1 MESHISPFIYES
13 PVRLSCI
20 CNTQPHTLTPHTY
33 KSHTL
38 TPHTWTEERKENP
51 ITQIYQG
58 LNGINPSEIAQQ
70 LKEYLLP
77 LQRTQI

>member
-33 KSHTL
+33 TSHI
-38 TPHTWTEERKENP
+38 P
-51 ITQIYQG
+51 
-58 LNGINPSEIAQQ
+58 
-70 LKEYLLP
+70 LKIKQKLYVIGYWMVVRSHLV
-77 LQRTQI
+77 I